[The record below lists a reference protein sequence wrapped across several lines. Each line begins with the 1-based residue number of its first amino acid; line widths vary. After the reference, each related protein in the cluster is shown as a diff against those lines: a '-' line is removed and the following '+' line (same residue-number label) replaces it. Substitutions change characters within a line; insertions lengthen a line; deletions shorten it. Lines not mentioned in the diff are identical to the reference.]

1 MLSSSTHNQGSSICG
16 SRDIKRFRKRHTYYK
31 MTNFFFRNQEVMKR
45 GEMQK
50 KNFDFSTDYHTF
62 RSIELLF

>member
-1 MLSSSTHNQGSSICG
+1 MGPQKTP
-16 SRDIKRFRKRHTYYK
+16 DIKFDVDLLGRTKVIREY
-31 MTNFFFRNQEVMKR
+31 FFQVFRNQEVMKR

-50 KNFDFSTDYHTF
+50 KNFDFWTDYHTF